1 MLGGIGSTI
10 PRIANLPGPSRPG
23 GGGGG
28 PFEYTA
34 IDNNFSM
41 EFDGTNYLNAGN
53 DPALQLTSDIS
64 ISCWFKTSTTGA
76 VQPLVSKR
84 NNALNLYGY
93 QSYIDSANVLRFLV
107 TLSGINTYV
116 AFGTTVV
123 TDGQWHHAVFRLK
136 QNDTIDIY
144 LDGQPEGTASVGAES
159 FVESNS
165 DLQIGY
171 QQVGAANYYMV
182 GNIDEVALWGT
193 MLSESTIE
201 AIYNTTNDN
210 PGKVADLSETPEGA
224 PVAWYRMGD

>member
-1 MLGGIGSTI
+1 MLTGIGSTI
-10 PRIANLPGPSRPG
+10 PRIANLPGSSRPG
-23 GGGGG
+23 GGGAG

-53 DPALQLTSDIS
+53 DDALQLTSDIS
-64 ISCWFKTSTTGA
+64 ISCWFKSPSITPG
-76 VQPLVSKR
+76 QPLVSKR
-84 NNALNLYGY
+84 NNAFNLYGY
-93 QSYIDSANVLRFLV
+93 QAYINSSGELQFLV
-107 TLSGINTYV
+107 TLSGINTYD
-116 AFGTTVV
+116 ARGTTVV

-144 LDGQPEGTASVGAES
+144 LDGQLEATASVGAQS
-159 FVESNS
+159 FIESNS

-171 QQVGAANYYMV
+171 QQVGASDYYMV
-182 GNIDEVALWGT
+182 GNIDEVAIWGT
-193 MLSESTIE
+193 MLSEGTIE

-210 PGKVADLSETPEGA
+210 PGKAADLSETPEGV

>member
-1 MLGGIGSTI
+1 MIIPAYNTI
-10 PRIANLPGPSRPG
+10 YSRVNTSG
-23 GGGGG
+23 AASA
-28 PFEYTA
+28 FEYTA

-53 DPALQLTSDIS
+53 DPALQLTSDINV
-64 ISCWFKTSTTGA
+64 SCWFKTSTLAT

-93 QSYIDSANVLRFLV
+93 QSYVNSANELQFLV
-107 TLSGINTYV
+107 TLAGVTTYQV
-116 AFGTTVV
+116 VGTTNVV
-123 TDGQWHHAVFRLK
+123 DGQWHHAVFRLK

-144 LDGQPEGTASVGAES
+144 LDGQLEGTASVGPEA

-165 DLQIGY
+165 DLLIGH
-171 QQVGAANYYMV
+171 QPVGASNYYMV

-193 MLSESTIE
+193 MLSEGTIE

-210 PGKVADLSETPEGA
+210 PGKVADLSETPEGT
-224 PVAWYRMGD
+224 PTAWYRFE

>member
-1 MLGGIGSTI
+1 MIIPAYNTI
-10 PRIANLPGPSRPG
+10 YSRVNTSG
-23 GGGGG
+23 AAG
-28 PFEYTA
+28 PFEYTP

-64 ISCWFKTSTTGA
+64 ISCWFKTSTTGV

-84 NNALNLYGY
+84 NNAFNLYGY
-93 QSYIDSANVLRFLV
+93 QAYVNSTNELQFLV
-107 TLSGINTYV
+107 TLAGVNTYQAV
-116 AFGTTVV
+116 GTTNTIV
-123 TDGQWHHAVFRLK
+123 DGQWHHAVFRLK

-144 LDGQPEGTASVGAES
+144 LDGQPEATASVGAES

-171 QQVGAANYYMV
+171 QQVGASNYYMV

-193 MLSESTIE
+193 ILSEGTIE

-210 PGKVADLSETPEGA
+210 PGKAADLSETPEGV